1 MDRISLA
8 CALVAAA
15 CIVQAADRAAVAARA
30 AAACAT
36 ARMQDDEPE
45 DIDDTDTTYD
55 EAFVD
60 YARSV
65 RPPLPHLP
73 SNAEFVHLIANLQSD
88 DVRGNMLDAVHLLSD
103 PRLMPSLLDELP
115 RARDIQQ
122 RDGIMV
128 AIVGAAAKG
137 AWMPPEIFDDLF
149 ELLDAT
155 SYNHRTML
163 GQYGNPWGGSLET
176 VVMALSAQTRYA
188 SARGELIR
196 RFHDGDPRQQFL
208 CAFVLARTACLEE
221 MDALLAYW
229 RPHLEDNAISEDG
242 RWARRAVTGL
252 GEPALP
258 TLRAW
263 RSETEDE
270 QLKRYIDLIV
280 VAIHPPADDP
290 WAGDDCRGI
299 PELAP
304 GPWRVIAAVHGQPG
318 WKPPV
323 PTALLAHG
331 WKPGNRGFDDD
342 VVAAS
347 SDASDVEDAQVDS
360 DQGGEPSADIATN

>member
-1 MDRISLA
+1 MDRIILA
-8 CALVAAA
+8 CAG
-15 CIVQAADRAAVAARA
+15 II
-30 AAACAT
+30 AT
-36 ARMQDDEPE
+36 TCLAQSVEPE
-45 DIDDTDTTYD
+45 LDMAGEATDVIASVDDASVSPDEAMDFEASEPWMDDTSTPRT
-55 EAFVD
+55 
-60 YARSV
+60 
-65 RPPLPHLP
+65 PPPHLP
-73 SNAEFVHLIANLQSD
+73 TAAEFVHLIDDLRSD
-88 DVRGNMLDAVHLLSD
+88 DVRGNMLEAVQTLSD

-122 RDGIMV
+122 RDGILV

-137 AWMPPEIFDDLF
+137 AWMPPEVFDDLF

-242 RWARRAVTGL
+242 RWARRAVAGL
-252 GEPALP
+252 GVPALP

-290 WAGDDCRGI
+290 WAGEDCRGI

-342 VVAAS
+342 VVTAS
-347 SDASDVEDAQVDS
+347 SDASDVDDAQADS